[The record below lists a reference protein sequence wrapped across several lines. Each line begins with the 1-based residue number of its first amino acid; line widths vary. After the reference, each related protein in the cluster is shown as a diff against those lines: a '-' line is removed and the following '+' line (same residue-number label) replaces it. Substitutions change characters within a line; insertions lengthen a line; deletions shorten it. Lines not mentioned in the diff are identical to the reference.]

1 MRMCPT
7 KELSE
12 GMILGRSI
20 YQANGRLLLSA
31 GYRINQDVKT
41 RLLDRNY
48 PFVYIMESGT
58 EDVIPEDVIS
68 DEIRLQSLAMLE
80 DKAEKVKKSLQFQS
94 FSRDHVYGMLKNG
107 YLKNVDIT
115 RDMRMVTEEILKDI
129 TAAGVKFM
137 NTILFKGRD
146 SYLMDHAINTTILAI
161 LIGKKYHF
169 SQSELMDL
177 ALGTFL
183 HDFGKII
190 IEKMREASHDKQAD
204 DLMAEHPTFGYMLLR
219 NSYDSS
225 PVVSQIVNQHHEFQ
239 DGSGYPIGLKGQN
252 LPPLKT
258 VIRESKGTIYR
269 LAEIT
274 AVVNAYDGMVLNPL
288 KEKQLSPMEAMKQ
301 LVISAGSKYNKDV
314 VGTLSRVVPVF
325 PVGAFVR
332 IKNIF
337 DPNLVGCRGVVA
349 KLNEQNLNRPLVII
363 LQDRTKRRIEP
374 LPLDTSKLKNIEL
387 ELIV

>member
-1 MRMCPT
+1 MCPT
-7 KELSE
+7 RELSE

-20 YQANGRLLLSA
+20 YQTNGRLLLSA
-31 GYRINQDVKT
+31 GYRITHDVRT

-58 EDVIPEDVIS
+58 EDIIPEDVIS
-68 DEIRLQSLAMLE
+68 DEIRMQSMAMLE
-80 DKAEKVKKSLQFQS
+80 DKAEKIKKFMQFQNL
-94 FSRDHVYGMLKNG
+94 SRDRVYGMLKNG
-107 YLKNVDIT
+107 YLKNMDIT
-115 RDMRMVTEEILKDI
+115 RDVKSVTEEILKDI

-146 SYLMDHAINTTILAI
+146 SYLLDHSINTTILAI
-161 LIGKKYHF
+161 LIGRKYRF
-169 SQSELMDL
+169 SHAELLDL

-190 IEKMREASHDKQAD
+190 IEKMREASHDALAD
-204 DLMAEHPTFGYMLLR
+204 ELVKEHPTFGYMLLR
-219 NSYDSS
+219 NSHDSS
-225 PVVSQIVNQHHEFQ
+225 PVVSQIVNQHHEMQ

-258 VIRESKGTIYR
+258 VVREPKGTIYR

-274 AVVNAYDGMVLNPL
+274 AVANAYDGMVLNPL

-301 LVISAGSKYNKDV
+301 LLLGAGEKYNRDV
-314 VGTLSRVVPVF
+314 VSTLSHVVPVF

-349 KLNEQNLNRPLVII
+349 KLNEQNLNKPLII
-363 LQDRTKRRIEP
+363 LLQDRTRRRIEP
-374 LPLDTSKLKNIEL
+374 IPLDTSKLKTVEI